1 MAKQDGET
9 ISLQNIPHVDGVVII
24 TSEKQATWGP
34 EEEVRR
40 EEVGN
45 LELEEVKLDKESVE
59 IVTDYIFP

>member
-45 LELEEVKLDKESVE
+45 LE
-59 IVTDYIFP
+59 